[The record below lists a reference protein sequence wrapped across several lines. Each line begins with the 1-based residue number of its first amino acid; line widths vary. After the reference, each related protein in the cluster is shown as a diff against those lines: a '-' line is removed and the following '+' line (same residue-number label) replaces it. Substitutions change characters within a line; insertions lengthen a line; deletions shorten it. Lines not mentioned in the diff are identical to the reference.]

1 MNRYHRYQATI
12 KRVNRAVAKAGIP
25 LELVRGEGYHYWV
38 FDAPGRW
45 ETVSVYMPYTNSV
58 SVDCWLEWA
67 RQAMEEINNRAAA

>member
-1 MNRYHRYQATI
+1 MSRATL
-12 KRVNRAVAKAGIP
+12 KAVNRAVAKAGIP

-38 FDAPGRW
+38 YDTASRW

-67 RQAMEEINNRAAA
+67 RQAMNEINNKAAA